1 MGKQLMGSEML
12 RNEWFPALADGL
24 RHAGRPSISDGEFTM
39 AFYGDLF
46 RPPGRTL
53 AVGDPMFTA
62 SDVADG
68 FELDLLL
75 AWWERAAGI
84 DATVPPATGATT
96 LARSPRAAQTALRAL
111 QHSRFF
117 ADVSLRALV
126 FDLKQVRRYL
136 LDPELR
142 ITARRRVQEQIGP
155 ETRVVVGHS
164 LGSVIAYEALC
175 AMPGHPV
182 KALVTLGSPLGMRMV
197 FDRLQPRSGD
207 WPSAPRPDDRPARP
221 DSGTS
226 PDPGASPGA
235 GPGPGTS
242 PGPGASRVPGSGPS
256 LRWTN
261 VVDEGDVVAAV
272 KDLSPLFGPALE
284 GKVVHNGSHAHDATA
299 YLTAVETGS
308 AVAEGLRHDG
318 DTPRR
323 D

>member
-1 MGKQLMGSEML
+1 MTRVVGVHGVGKQLMGSAML
-12 RNEWFPALADGL
+12 HGDWFPALCDGL
-24 RHAGRPSISDGEFTM
+24 RHAGRPAIPEDDFTS

-46 RPPGRTL
+46 RPAGRTL

-75 AWWERAAGI
+75 AWWQHAADI
-84 DATVPPATGATT
+84 DPTVPPATGSTT

-111 QHSRFF
+111 QRSRFF

-136 LDPELR
+136 LDDDLR
-142 ITARRRVQEQIGP
+142 TAARERVQEQIGP
-155 ETRVVVGHS
+155 DTHVLIGHS

-175 AMPGHPV
+175 AMPEHPV
-182 KALVTLGSPLGMRMV
+182 KALITLGSPLGMRMV
-197 FDRLQPRSGD
+197 FDRLLPHPGD
-207 WPSAPRPDDRPARP
+207 WPGSPSRNVGPA
-221 DSGTS
+221 S
-226 PDPGASPGA
+226 
-235 GPGPGTS
+235 GPGPT
-242 PGPGASRVPGSGPS
+242 P
-256 LRWTN
+256 RWTN

-284 GKVVHNGSHAHDATA
+284 GKVVHNGSRAHDATA
-299 YLTAVETGS
+299 YLTAAETGR
-308 AVAEGLRHDG
+308 AVAEGLRRDG
-318 DTPRR
+318 DSPRR